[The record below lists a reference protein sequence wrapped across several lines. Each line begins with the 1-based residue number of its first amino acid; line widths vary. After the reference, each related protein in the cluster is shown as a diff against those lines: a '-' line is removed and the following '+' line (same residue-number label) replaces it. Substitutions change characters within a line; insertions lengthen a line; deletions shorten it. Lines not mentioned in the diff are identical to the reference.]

1 MILTLYNYLLLSCTY
16 LLILLYPF
24 FLNTFTRLYVIKE
37 EETWAVRKDWTANL
51 FFSDMT
57 LT

>member
-37 EETWAVRKDWTANL
+37 EET
-51 FFSDMT
+51 
-57 LT
+57 